1 MDGFVRP
8 VGLVLVAVLLS
19 LVLGKQS
26 KDMAAALS
34 LAVCAGVCLAAA
46 AFWEPVLALI
56 SSVRRLG
63 NLDSEAVSILLKAA
77 GIGLLSELASLI
89 CADAGEGA
97 MARAV
102 QLLGTAAV
110 LWISLPLFQQ
120 LLTLIEEVLTGI

>member
-8 VGLVLVAVLLS
+8 VALVLVAVLLS

-46 AFWEPVLALI
+46 TFWEPVLALI